1 MTEIVIQ
8 LLLLLLLHSARD
20 DLFNL
25 KNKNEIPQLFLSFF
39 LSSSSSLLTQ
49 SNQYAPTH
57 ARTHTRARSQHE
69 HNWNTT
75 RAIKHAHRALAL
87 FPAPPLLLLLL
98 LQVKLNS
105 GLGSG

>member
-8 LLLLLLLHSARD
+8 LLLLHSARD

-39 LSSSSSLLTQ
+39 LLLK
-49 SNQYAPTH
+49 SIDSIKSVCS
-57 ARTHTRARSQHE
+57 HTRARSQHE

-75 RAIKHAHRALAL
+75 RAIKHAHRALISRSTA
-87 FPAPPLLLLLL
+87 AAA
-98 LQVKLNS
+98 VAAS
-105 GLGSG
+105 